1 MTPPPFNDLDSEAA
15 RRALDYYLN
24 PTPSTVSHTD
34 DQLFIARQDLSAEA
48 ATEHASSMLRCAA
61 ASAYE
66 SADNLKGN
74 SRDMAFSV
82 MHMIN
87 MARALLDRSVAEQA
101 RRQELQSREG

>member
-1 MTPPPFNDLDSEAA
+1 
-15 RRALDYYLN
+15 
-24 PTPSTVSHTD
+24 
-34 DQLFIARQDLSAEA
+34 
-48 ATEHASSMLRCAA
+48 MLRCAA

-74 SRDMAFSV
+74 PRDMAFSV

-87 MARALLDRSVAEQA
+87 MARALLDRSLAEQA

>member
-1 MTPPPFNDLDSEAA
+1 MTRLLLPLEHHHDSADLGEDALLVRLKKLP
-15 RRALDYYLN
+15 RRVQQVFLLN
-24 PTPSTVSHTD
+24 RL
-34 DQLFIARQDLSAEA
+34 DQLSFAAIAQRL
-48 ATEHASSMLRCAA
+48 AA

-74 SRDMAFSV
+74 PRDMAFSV

-87 MARALLDRSVAEQA
+87 MARALLDRSLAEQA

>member
-1 MTPPPFNDLDSEAA
+1 
-15 RRALDYYLN
+15 
-24 PTPSTVSHTD
+24 
-34 DQLFIARQDLSAEA
+34 
-48 ATEHASSMLRCAA
+48 MLRCAA

-87 MARALLDRSVAEQA
+87 MARALLDRSLAEQA